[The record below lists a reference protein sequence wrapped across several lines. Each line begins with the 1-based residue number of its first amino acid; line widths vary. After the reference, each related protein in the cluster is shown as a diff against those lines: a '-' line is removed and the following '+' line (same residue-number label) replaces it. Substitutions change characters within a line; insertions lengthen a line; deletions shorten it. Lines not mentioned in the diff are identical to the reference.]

1 MKQQLR
7 SFVCLN
13 DRNTLKMKALLRN
26 TFAITLAM
34 LVLVSTSGFTVFRH
48 SCNTQK
54 TSELS
59 FIIPSFECEH
69 IATEENSCAS
79 CCGAEE
85 IPSGE
90 LYDTPKC
97 CDTETI
103 LVKLDL
109 NYEIQK
115 TLKVVP
121 IVAIGVLQGTEAIQ
135 EVSNAEIAHIITSNN
150 LPPPLSGKALHIYLQ
165 QLNIPYQTV

>member
-1 MKQQLR
+1 
-7 SFVCLN
+7 
-13 DRNTLKMKALLRN
+13 MKALLRN
-26 TFAITLAM
+26 TFAITLAV
-34 LVLVSTSGFTVFRH
+34 LVLASTGGFTVFRH

-59 FIIPSFECEH
+59 FIFPSFECEH
-69 IATEENSCAS
+69 IATEENSCGS

-90 LYDTPKC
+90 SYDSQKC

-103 LVKLDL
+103 VVKLDL
-109 NYEIQK
+109 NFEIQE
-115 TLKVVP
+115 TLKLATAVP
-121 IVAIGVLQGTEAIQ
+121 LCIFLDTETMQ
-135 EVSNAEIAHIITSNN
+135 EVSNTEIIHIITSNN
-150 LPPPLSGKALHIYLQ
+150 LPPPLSGKALHIYLH